1 MKSGYVYNK
10 TTGTYQL
17 TTAGFNRFCSA
28 DLPALSAFYNAETG
42 NGYNGRIYMNGE
54 EAGAEGRAFAHFLD
68 GNSYELPYLGRF
80 SWENS
85 VANPGTG
92 DKTVVVGTDDS
103 TPGQIYVYVGT
114 KSTSS
119 DRIAAAGLSGGTLY
133 GVKIPTI
140 PIESDATNPVGPVPF
155 TLVSL
160 GDVSSKTGATLEV
173 ESNAQLVT
181 RFARPEDA
189 AWDPRNP
196 NDLYVAMTANFTG
209 LSRLWRLRFTDAA
222 QPQLGGTAE
231 ILLDSTSGPRMMDNL
246 TVSDRGS
253 VFIQEDIGGQ
263 SALGKI
269 WRYSIANDTVEEVA
283 RHDAARFTA
292 GSPNFLTID
301 EESSGIIPVPEILGE
316 GWYLINVQAH
326 YGLGGELV
334 EGGQIMAVHFP
345 PGREK

>member
-1 MKSGYVYNK
+1 
-10 TTGTYQL
+10 
-17 TTAGFNRFCSA
+17 
-28 DLPALSAFYNAETG
+28 
-42 NGYNGRIYMNGE
+42 
-54 EAGAEGRAFAHFLD
+54 
-68 GNSYELPYLGRF
+68 
-80 SWENS
+80 
-85 VANPGTG
+85 
-92 DKTVVVGTDDS
+92 
-103 TPGQIYVYVGT
+103 
-114 KSTSS
+114 
-119 DRIAAAGLSGGTLY
+119 
-133 GVKIPTI
+133 
-140 PIESDATNPVGPVPF
+140 
-155 TLVSL
+155 
-160 GDVSSKTGATLEV
+160 
-173 ESNAQLVT
+173 
-181 RFARPEDA
+181 
-189 AWDPRNP
+189 
-196 NDLYVAMTANFTG
+196 MTANFTG